1 MDTSYN
7 KYKDKDKWI
16 TLDSKPSTP
25 EPHNNGQVIDSNDET
40 GRIISMVA

>member
-7 KYKDKDKWI
+7 KGKDKYEGM

-25 EPHNNGQVIDSNDET
+25 EPPNIGQVIDSYDKMET
-40 GRIISMVA
+40 T